1 MPFSV
6 RVNAIKAALRK
17 LDINCNGDED
27 SLTVSAV
34 HSCWGGKSDR
44 VLSPVYSNR

>member
-17 LDINCNGDED
+17 PDINCNGDED
-27 SLTVSAV
+27 SQTVSAV
-34 HSCWGGKSDR
+34 HSCWGGEERSCSFPSLFK
-44 VLSPVYSNR
+44 